1 MDHGRWRNC
10 KMRLRSELMIP
21 AVVLIIIGVVVGFL
35 ILGGSDLLGMD
46 TDDTNVIVTLLPGI
60 IVLFVAFYSVSISS
74 GYMLSGAVAGLGL
87 SLAFLLHL
95 LDETSLIVDEP
106 TLLITDLQILVI
118 VVFLVL
124 AFGAVVRER

>member
-1 MDHGRWRNC
+1 
-10 KMRLRSELMIP
+10 MRLRSELMIP

-118 VVFLVL
+118 VVFLIL
-124 AFGAVVRER
+124 AVGLVVRER